1 MSASSRTDGEPTHQ
15 SGKTSIS
22 SAATTTTTASTA
34 ATTTSTDSIGS
45 NDSSNKTRGPGTDGK
60 GGDGATMAPKLSQKI
75 SILVFRGH
83 PEDSVDTRV
92 AKLHLDFD
100 DNDDDEK
107 RAHGGGHVVGDVTF
121 EIRSDAQRREAVVRE
136 LANQGPP
143 SQRPHF
149 LREIDV
155 ATVPVSSELDTTLRD
170 LIRGVSPNPE
180 WDDRNW
186 VDDVLRVLQAAWPSQ
201 INNSDVTYALN
212 FMVDVLYHG

>member
-1 MSASSRTDGEPTHQ
+1 MSASSHKDGEPTYQ
-15 SGKTSIS
+15 SGKTSTS
-22 SAATTTTTASTA
+22 CATTTTAINTA
-34 ATTTSTDSIGS
+34 ATTRTGS
-45 NDSSNKTRGPGTDGK
+45 SGSSSSSNKTRGQDTDGK
-60 GGDGATMAPKLSQKI
+60 GDGATMAPKLSQKI

-100 DNDDDEK
+100 E
-107 RAHGGGHVVGDVTF
+107 RAHGGHVGDVTF

-170 LIRGVSPNPE
+170 MIRGVSPNPE

-201 INNSDVTYALN
+201 IHNSDVTYALN